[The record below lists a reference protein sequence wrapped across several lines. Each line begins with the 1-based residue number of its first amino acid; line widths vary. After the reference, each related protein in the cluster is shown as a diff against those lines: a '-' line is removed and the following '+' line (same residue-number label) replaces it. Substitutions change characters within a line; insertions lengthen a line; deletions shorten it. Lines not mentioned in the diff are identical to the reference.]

1 MKYLDGED
9 TIDVVFKKV
18 HEFKSDNARVAMAG
32 EGDLPSLAKKKVS
45 FRDMSGMIRNAFD
58 ALWDER
64 EKKMGI
70 EQLLNATYDNA
81 DPHAAAPVVA
91 AAPQPLGGVALGG
104 AARGRAVDWKP
115 PKREPA
121 DRAGPV
127 PFDYA
132 AAVGDPWRPLKRE
145 PKAEAR
151 AAAPAVID
159 LRGDSDVEMVAAPA
173 PAQQAPIEIDS
184 DAAPSPIAVDA
195 DGEPW
200 TCARCTYADNRPCFL
215 CCEMCGG
222 ERAS

>member
-32 EGDLPSLAKKKVS
+32 EGDLPSLATKKVS

-70 EQLLNATYDNA
+70 EKLLNATYDNA
-81 DPHAAAPVVA
+81 DPHAAAPIVA
-91 AAPQPLGGVALGG
+91 AAAQPLGG

-121 DRAGPV
+121 DRAGGPV

-145 PKAEAR
+145 PKAED
-151 AAAPAVID
+151 VID
-159 LRGDSDVEMVAAPA
+159 LRGDSDVEMVAA

>member
-1 MKYLDGED
+1 MRVKYLDGED

-58 ALWDER
+58 ALWDDR

-70 EQLLNATYDNA
+70 EKLLNATYDNA
-81 DPHAAAPVVA
+81 DPHAAAPVA
-91 AAPQPLGGVALGG
+91 AAPQPLGG

-121 DRAGPV
+121 DRAGGPV

-159 LRGDSDVEMVAAPA
+159 LRGDSDVEMMVTAPA
-173 PAQQAPIEIDS
+173 PSREPI
-184 DAAPSPIAVDA
+184 PIAVDSD
-195 DGEPW
+195 DGAPW
-200 TCARCTYADNRPCFL
+200 TCTRCTYAENRPCFL
-215 CCEMCGG
+215 CCEMCGR

>member
-45 FRDMSGMIRNAFD
+45 FRDMRDLIRGAFD
-58 ALWDER
+58 ALWNER

-70 EQLLNATYDNA
+70 EKLLHAVYDNA
-81 DPHAAAPVVA
+81 DPHAAAPVA

-121 DRAGPV
+121 DRAGGPV

-145 PKAEAR
+145 PKAED
-151 AAAPAVID
+151 VID
-159 LRGDSDVEMVAAPA
+159 LRGDSDVEMVAA

-195 DGEPW
+195 DGAPW
-200 TCARCTYADNRPCFL
+200 TCTRCTYAENRPCFL